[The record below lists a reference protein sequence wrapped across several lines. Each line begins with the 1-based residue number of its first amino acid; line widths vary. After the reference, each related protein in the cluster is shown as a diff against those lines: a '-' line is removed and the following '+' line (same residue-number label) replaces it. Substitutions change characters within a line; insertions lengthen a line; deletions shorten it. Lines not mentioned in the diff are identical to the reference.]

1 MRVET
6 KKPTKY
12 IFVTGGVVSGL
23 GKGIT
28 AASIGKLLKA
38 RGLSVNMQK
47 CDQYLNSDAG
57 TLNPAEHGEVFVTKD
72 GAETDLDLGHYER
85 FIDYEMT
92 KASSTMQGNV
102 YATVIE
108 NERQGHYLGKTV
120 QIIPH
125 ITAEI
130 QRRIL
135 NGAKDMD
142 VHIVEVGGTVGDY
155 ESLAYTE
162 AIRQLK
168 HKIGAENVLF
178 AHVVYLPYL
187 TASKELKTKPAQN
200 SVRDLREVGLIPDL
214 LCVRSD
220 HTLTDEIVQKL
231 SMFCDVPTEA
241 IVELTTAETV
251 YEVPLMMEEQG
262 SGDYIV
268 RRLGLKKAKPKLE
281 KWENLVKRIKGV
293 KNEIRIGVVAKYLNH
308 EDTYMSVTEALRSAG
323 WYHDSAVEICWI
335 DAEKLE
341 GSIAPL
347 RQVDGIVIP
356 GGFGNRGVEGKVLA
370 AQYARENSLP
380 MLGIC
385 LGMQIAVIEYA
396 RNVLGLAD
404 ANSTEMNP
412 DTTHPVI
419 DLMPD
424 QKGVKLGGSMR
435 LGNYDTV
442 IAQKTRSLL
451 AYGANKAVERHRH
464 RFEFNNAY
472 RSDLEKAGL
481 CIAATSPDKKLVE
494 MVEIT
499 EHPFYI
505 ASQFHPEFLS
515 RPDRPHPLF
524 RDFIGVAK
532 RLNTKLSQ
540 RQTLVEGGYEAI

>member
-1 MRVET
+1 MKT
-6 KKPTKY
+6 KKQTKF

-28 AASIGKLLKA
+28 AASIGKLLTS
-38 RGLSVNMQK
+38 RGFLVNMQK

-92 KASSTMQGNV
+92 RDSSTMQGDV
-102 YATVIE
+102 YSTVIE
-108 NERQGHYLGKTV
+108 NERKGMYLGKTV

-125 ITAEI
+125 ITTEI

-135 NGAKDMD
+135 KSAEGKD

-168 HKIGAENVLF
+168 HKVGEENALYI
-178 AHVVYLPYL
+178 HVVFVPYL
-187 TASKELKTKPAQN
+187 EASKELKTKPAQN
-200 SVRDLREVGLIPDL
+200 SVRDLREVGILPDI

-220 HTLTDEIVQKL
+220 HQLNEDVIEKL
-231 SMFCDVPTEA
+231 SLFCDVEPQA
-241 IVELTTAETV
+241 IVQMTTAKTV
-251 YEVPLMMEEQG
+251 YEVPLMMEAQG
-262 SGDYIV
+262 IGDYITEQ
-268 RRLGLKKAKPKLE
+268 LGLGQPKPQLDE
-281 KWENLVKRIKGV
+281 WRDLVARIKGV
-293 KNEIRIGVVAKYLNH
+293 KNQVKIGVVAKYLNH
-308 EDTYMSVTEALRSAG
+308 EDTYMSVFEALKSAG
-323 WYHDSAVEICWI
+323 WYHDSRVEIAWI

-341 GSIAPL
+341 QSLDPL
-347 RQVDGIVIP
+347 HDVDGIVVP
-356 GGFGNRGVEGKVLA
+356 GGFGNRGVEGKILA
-370 AQYARENSLP
+370 AQYAREHDLP
-380 MLGIC
+380 YLGLC

-396 RNVLGLAD
+396 RNVLGLAG
-404 ANSTEMNP
+404 ANSTEMDP
-412 DTTHPVI
+412 DTKYPVI

-424 QKGVKLGGSMR
+424 QKGVQMGGTMR
-435 LGNYDTV
+435 LGNYDTA
-442 IAQKTRSLL
+442 IAKDTRSCLV
-451 AYGANKAVERHRH
+451 YGSERAVERHRH
-464 RFEFNNAY
+464 RYEFNNEY
-472 RSDLEKAGL
+472 RDQLRKAGL
-481 CIAATSPDKKLVE
+481 CIAATSPNKKLVE

-499 EHPFYI
+499 KHPFYI

-524 RDFIGVAK
+524 RDFVGVAK
-532 RLNTKLSQ
+532 RRSVHAVSQ
-540 RQTLVEGGYEAI
+540 KSMMDGKYESN